1 LELEGCNPV
10 WVTDTRKVKNIITLV
25 VFLSAFFD
33 LLNISTSIYDIIYI
47 YLCEKGD
54 IMYEILILFLIL
66 VDQVSK
72 IKIESL
78 LKTGGSVPVID
89 GFFNLTYVQNRGAA
103 FGLFQDKQTVFIM
116 VAVLVVVLGLAY
128 IHKSKATRL
137 AKLSISFIIAGAV
150 GNVIDRSRL
159 GYVIDFFDFK
169 FIWNYVFNFADVLVV
184 VGTFL
189 LAIYILFFDKE

>member
-1 LELEGCNPV
+1 
-10 WVTDTRKVKNIITLV
+10 
-25 VFLSAFFD
+25 
-33 LLNISTSIYDIIYI
+33 
-47 YLCEKGD
+47 
-54 IMYEILILFLIL
+54 MYEILILFLIL

-128 IHKSKATRL
+128 IHKSKATRSEEHTSEL
-137 AKLSISFIIAGAV
+137 Q
-150 GNVIDRSRL
+150 SRQ
-159 GYVIDFFDFK
+159 Y
-169 FIWNYVFNFADVLVV
+169 LVCR
-184 VGTFL
+184 L
-189 LAIYILFFDKE
+189 LLEKKKKRYMTCY